1 MSKLK
6 ENKKYI
12 LKITTTVIVLFIIL
26 TISILLF
33 AIYKCPMI
41 NIANIKD
48 FL

>member
-33 AIYKCPMI
+33 AIYKCPMV